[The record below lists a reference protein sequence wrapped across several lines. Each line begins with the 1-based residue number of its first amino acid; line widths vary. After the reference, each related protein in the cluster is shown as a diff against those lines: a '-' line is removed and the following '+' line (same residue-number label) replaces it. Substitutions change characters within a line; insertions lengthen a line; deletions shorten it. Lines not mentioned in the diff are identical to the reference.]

1 MDIMRS
7 FGIPVPRGGMATNL
21 DEVSQVF
28 YRGLVNSFLKKYILP
43 VVRYT
48 KPLSAKEKTV

>member
-28 YRGLVNSFLKKYILP
+28 YRGLVNFLLKKYILP